1 MNDMKTMNIK
11 STDYRVQITESGS
24 VPGSVLAAI
33 RKASVLCTLC
43 SVLLISSCTHDEIT
57 PPVNTTNDALALLPG
72 NTPVEISA
80 EVGEVTSRSSELTS
94 ITTGTYT
101 MTLPRG
107 ASATVIRKSS
117 INVEGVNTTN
127 FPLYLKDFN
136 LVEGNNRCVTRWAL
150 LEGDNVTDYVLGWAR
165 LTHNNGQPT
174 LDFGQLKHAN
184 SKITLIVKDGEN
196 STVDFST
203 DNKASFA
210 LQGASTQA
218 VVTATGEVLTAY
230 LGDIKMLADD
240 PTDASGFSLKVVADA
255 DANNTGDF
263 SVVDGKVEAI
273 VRPTPTGG
281 ALADTDKLT
290 ITIADDYSGLTSS
303 QTGGTYSLKLSEV
316 KLSDTKYL
324 TALEPGKH
332 YTLTVTLRHNTLVA
346 ATATIGAWSTASA
359 NVNIGGDGAF
369 MPSYTYDA
377 ATNTYNVYQS
387 EGIEEA
393 LKART
398 DENSTLVYF
407 GTTVVPSGV
416 ANDKIVV
423 LSGATTD
430 LATVQTAIAGKTHII
445 ATGTELAAY
454 NGTTTTVVGEAIR
467 QLTINENGATDA
479 NSELTSTISFV
490 MPDATTIGDNAFY
503 DCSALKTLTFGS
515 SIKSLGTYAFSGIN
529 AEISY
534 NGIPLKMDADGL
546 KIDNAGDNYN
556 RYLPAIIV
564 NGSLCVV
571 VDGMCGG
578 VANTED
584 VTKMKRIIQ
593 SAIAKGVTR
602 VYVTGT
608 ELAIL
613 YQDYFQT
620 LVLSQAIKDFATGT
634 IDLIIPKVNSISGKD
649 AFINISAIK
658 SITFGSVINKLGKN
672 PFYGDYTRNCDLT
685 LATGQQHIDPT
696 TGKPDGTLVTAGE
709 TWWAGATWK
718 SITLK

>member
-1 MNDMKTMNIK
+1 MNIK

-43 SVLLISSCTHDEIT
+43 SVLLISSCTHDEII

-107 ASATVIRKSS
+107 ASATVIRKSN

-127 FPLYLKDFN
+127 FPLYLKEFN

-196 STVDFST
+196 STVDFSSG
-203 DNKASFA
+203 NKASFA

-218 VVTATGEVLTAY
+218 VVTATGEELTAY

-255 DANNTGDF
+255 DADNTGDF

-398 DENSTLVYF
+398 NENSTLVYF

-445 ATGTELAAY
+445 ATGETLAAY
-454 NGTTTTVVGEAIR
+454 SDENTVNEAKTVVGEAIR
-467 QLTINENGATDA
+467 QLTIDENGATDA

-490 MPDATTIGDNAFY
+490 MPDATTIGDNAFNG
-503 DCSALKTLTFGS
+503 CSALKTLTFGS
-515 SIKSLGTYAFSGIN
+515 SIKSLGTDAFRGIN

-546 KIDNAGDNYN
+546 KIDKVTGNNY
-556 RYLPAIIV
+556 YSDLPAIIA

-571 VDGMCGG
+571 VDGTCEGRPHG
-578 VANTED
+578 NAQHIE
-584 VTKMKRIIQ
+584 KMKRIIQ
-593 SAIAKGVTR
+593 SAIAKGVTG

-608 ELAIL
+608 YLTEIDSSNPDFLLDGPQTVLGMAI
-613 YQDYFQT
+613 
-620 LVLSQAIKDFATGT
+620 SQLNVADGTINVFLPEVETIPDGAFNRCPAIK
-634 IDLIIPKVNSISGKD
+634 
-649 AFINISAIK
+649 NI
-658 SITFGSVINKLGKN
+658 T
-672 PFYGDYTRNCDLT
+672 YG
-685 LATGQQHIDPT
+685 Q
-696 TGKPDGTLVTAGE
+696 
-709 TWWAGATWK
+709 
-718 SITLK
+718 

>member
-72 NTPVEISA
+72 ETRVGISA

-94 ITTGTYT
+94 VTTGTYT

-107 ASATVIRKSS
+107 ASAIVIRESNIS
-117 INVEGVNTTN
+117 VEGVNTTN

-196 STVDFST
+196 STVDFSSG
-203 DNKASFA
+203 NKASFA

-218 VVTATGEVLTAY
+218 VVTATGEELTAY
-230 LGDIKMLADD
+230 LGGIKKLADD

-255 DANNTGDF
+255 DADNTGDF

-281 ALADTDKLT
+281 ELAVTDKLT

-303 QTGGTYSLKLSEV
+303 QTGGTYSLKLKDV
-316 KLSDTKYL
+316 KLSDTEYL

-359 NVNIGGDGAF
+359 SAALGGDGAKL
-369 MPSYTYDA
+369 PSYEYNA
-377 ATNTYNVYQS
+377 ETNTYTIL
-387 EGIEEA
+387 EDAGIEKVLA
-393 LKART
+393 DMKANADRANAT
-398 DENSTLVYF
+398 VMMNGAEWTIVD
-407 GTTVVPSGV
+407 GTV
-416 ANDKIVV
+416 
-423 LSGATTD
+423 TD
-430 LATVQTAIAGKTHII
+430 LATVQAAISGKTHII
-445 ATGTELAAY
+445 VTGAELADY
-454 NGTTTTVVGEAIR
+454 SNGNYYAETVVGVAIY
-467 QLTINENGATDA
+467 QLTQSGDETNNGTINLILPEVTTIGDQEFYGCTA
-479 NSELTSTISFV
+479 LTSVSAPKATMIGIEAFYNCTSLTSV
-490 MPDATTIGDNAFY
+490 ELPAATTIGDGAFY
-503 DCSALKTLTFGS
+503 ECTSLTSVELPAATTIGM
-515 SIKSLGTYAFSGIN
+515 YAFG
-529 AEISY
+529 AC
-534 NGIPLKMDADGL
+534 
-546 KIDNAGDNYN
+546 DN
-556 RYLPAIIV
+556 IT
-564 NGSLCVV
+564 SL
-571 VDGMCGG
+571 
-578 VANTED
+578 
-584 VTKMKRIIQ
+584 
-593 SAIAKGVTR
+593 
-602 VYVTGT
+602 
-608 ELAIL
+608 
-613 YQDYFQT
+613 
-620 LVLSQAIKDFATGT
+620 
-634 IDLIIPKVNSISGKD
+634 
-649 AFINISAIK
+649 
-658 SITFGSVINKLGKN
+658 TFGSVITSVDEQAFHG
-672 PFYGDYTRNCDLT
+672 YYTNWPSNCDLT
-685 LATGQQHIDPT
+685 LAAGQQHIVGGTPT
-696 TGKPDGTLVTAGE
+696 GSRVTFGE
-709 TWWAGATWK
+709 TKWAEYFWK